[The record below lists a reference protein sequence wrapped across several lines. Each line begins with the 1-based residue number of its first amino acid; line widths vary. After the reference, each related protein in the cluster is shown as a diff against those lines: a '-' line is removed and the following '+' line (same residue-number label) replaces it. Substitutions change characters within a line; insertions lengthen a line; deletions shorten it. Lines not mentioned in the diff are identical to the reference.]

1 MRTDATKTALA
12 TLAIL
17 SQKPSLTQTVR
28 NQLAGST
35 LVLDQELKKLESE
48 AGDRQR
54 AIAMEIEEWMKKVN
68 PYPELNGDQLRDLR
82 EIVQRLW
89 SDE

>member
-1 MRTDATKTALA
+1 MSKHKKGKKGYRPRA
-12 TLAIL
+12 
-17 SQKPSLTQTVR
+17 V
-28 NQLAGST
+28 
-35 LVLDQELKKLESE
+35 VLDEILKPCESE